1 MEENKYSVKCF
12 NVLFTVILYETC
24 NSLYFFFDSMDIFV
38 HMADKEKISDFLQ
51 CALTSIH
58 SKQMQEPLKLIQSNW
73 RE

>member
-1 MEENKYSVKCF
+1 MCCSL
-12 NVLFTVILYETC
+12 LFYTKHVIHST
-24 NSLYFFFDSMDIFV
+24 FFFNSMDIFV
-38 HMADKEKISDFLQ
+38 HMADKEKITDFLQ